1 MHRLLPEYVKLTE
14 GYSRGIASD
23 GDLRFLVESLIRIV
37 RPLEIKLIASNVEDP
52 AVLDQ
57 LAELG
62 FDGFQGYAGDR
73 PAPV

>member
-1 MHRLLPEYVKLTE
+1 MKLAE
-14 GYSRGIASD
+14 SYSRGIAAD
-23 GDLRFLVESLIRIV
+23 ADLRFLIESMIRIM

-73 PAPV
+73 PAPL